1 MDHAVEWSAWLSV
14 FVWLRRSE
22 FDVPVPTEFLTK
34 HLRSRTMNLLNSTPT
49 VPNLSKAPTSVTAVR
64 KGFSDARRRALQT
77 QGVVTMERVRANQ
90 ATMKSVP

>member
-1 MDHAVEWSAWLSV
+1 MARNTTRGAKIEL
-14 FVWLRRSE
+14 LTRR
-22 FDVPVPTEFLTK
+22 
-34 HLRSRTMNLLNSTPT
+34 LRSGSLPVLNSTATTP
-49 VPNLSKAPTSVTAVR
+49 VPSKKPTSVTAVR